1 MVRPY
6 IKDDVVEA
14 KLPIKFIHGHLYRFL
29 VFLVDDFYKS
39 QFSYPLVIISLRC
52 PLVSCHCDPF
62 FFLLKEMDF

>member
-1 MVRPY
+1 MMWWRLNCPSNSS
-6 IKDDVVEA
+6 
-14 KLPIKFIHGHLYRFL
+14 GHLYPFL

-39 QFSYPLVIISLRC
+39 QFPYPLVIISLRC